1 MKKML
6 KNLKPKRR
14 RLLFLLSGLF
24 ILGISLGL
32 ALLALNEQV
41 DLFLTPTSLSEKEIE
56 TNKRFKLGGLVQK
69 NSIKKLKD
77 GVTTLF
83 IITDNNMSI
92 DAQFKGVLP
101 NLFREGQGVV
111 AEGKLNSKKIFIA
124 NKIFAK
130 HDENYLPPEIA
141 DAIKKEGQWKGN

>member
-1 MKKML
+1 MAL
-6 KNLKPKRR
+6 
-14 RLLFLLSGLF
+14 
-24 ILGISLGL
+24 SLGL

-41 DLFLTPTSLSEKEIE
+41 DLFLTPTSLSEKKID
-56 TNKRFKLGGLVQK
+56 TDKRFKLGGLVQK
-69 NSIKKLKD
+69 DSIGKTEN
-77 GVTTLF
+77 GITTTF

-92 DAQFKGVLP
+92 NARYKGVLP

-111 AEGKLNSKKIFIA
+111 AEGKLNSKGIFVA

>member
-1 MKKML
+1 ML
-6 KNLKPKRR
+6 RNLKPKRR
-14 RLLFLLSGLF
+14 RLLFLLSGIF

-41 DLFLTPTSLSEKEIE
+41 DLFLTPTSLSKKTIE
-56 TNKRFKLGGLVQK
+56 VNKRFKLGGLVKK
-69 NSIKKLKD
+69 NSIRRLED
-77 GVTTLF
+77 GITTLF

-92 DAQFKGVLP
+92 AAEFKGVLP

-111 AEGKLNSKKIFIA
+111 AEGKLNPQKIFIA
-124 NKIFAK
+124 SKIFAK

-141 DAIKKEGQWKGN
+141 DAIKKEGQWKGE

>member
-1 MKKML
+1 ML
-6 KNLKPKRR
+6 GKLKPKRR
-14 RLLFLLSGLF
+14 RLLFLLSGVS
-24 ILGISLGL
+24 ILGLSLGL

-41 DLFLTPTSLSEKEIE
+41 DLFLTPTSLYEKQIDN
-56 TNKRFKLGGLVQK
+56 NKRFKIGGLVQK
-69 NSIKKLKD
+69 NSIEKIDD
-77 GVTTLF
+77 GITTTF

-92 DAQFKGVLP
+92 NAKYKGVLP

-111 AEGKLNSKKIFIA
+111 AEGKLNKQGTFVAS
-124 NKIFAK
+124 KIFAK

>member
-1 MKKML
+1 ML
-6 KNLKPKRR
+6 KNLRPKRR

-41 DLFLTPTSLSEKEIE
+41 DLFLTPTSLSKKMIDSD
-56 TNKRFKLGGLVQK
+56 KRFKLGGLVQK
-69 NSIKKLKD
+69 NSIRKLDD
-77 GVTTLF
+77 GITTLF

-92 DAQFKGVLP
+92 NAEYKGVLP

-111 AEGKLNSKKIFIA
+111 AEGKLNVQKIFIA
-124 NKIFAK
+124 SKIFAK

-141 DAIKKEGQWKGN
+141 DAIKKEGQWKGD

>member
-1 MKKML
+1 ML
-6 KNLKPKRR
+6 NKFKPKRR
-14 RLLFLLSGLF
+14 RLLFLFSGVS
-24 ILGISLGL
+24 ILALSLGL

-41 DLFLTPTSLSEKEIE
+41 DLFLTPTSLSEKKID
-56 TNKRFKLGGLVQK
+56 NDKRFKLGGLVQK
-69 NSIKKLKD
+69 DSIGKTEN
-77 GVTTLF
+77 GITTTF

-92 DAQFKGVLP
+92 NARYKGVLP

-111 AEGKLNSKKIFIA
+111 AEGKLNSKGVFVA

>member
-1 MKKML
+1 M
-6 KNLKPKRR
+6 
-14 RLLFLLSGLF
+14 
-24 ILGISLGL
+24 
-32 ALLALNEQV
+32 
-41 DLFLTPTSLSEKEIE
+41 
-56 TNKRFKLGGLVQK
+56 VQK
-69 NSIKKLKD
+69 DSIGKTEN
-77 GVTTLF
+77 GITTTF

-92 DAQFKGVLP
+92 NARYKGVLP

-111 AEGKLNSKKIFIA
+111 AEGKLNSKGVFVA